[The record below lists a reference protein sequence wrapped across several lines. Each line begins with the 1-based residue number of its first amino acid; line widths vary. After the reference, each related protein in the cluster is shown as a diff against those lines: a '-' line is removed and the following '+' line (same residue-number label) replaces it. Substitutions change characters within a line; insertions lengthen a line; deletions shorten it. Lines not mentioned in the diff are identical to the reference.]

1 MSMILTI
8 ATREFK
14 SLFLS
19 PLAWTVLA
27 VLQTILAYIFLT
39 QVETFNLLQPK
50 LASIDGALGLADIVI
65 TPLYSNAGI
74 ILLLITPLLTMRLI
88 CEERR
93 NKTLS
98 LLLSAPVSNV
108 DIILGKYLGLLGLL
122 LLAVLM
128 ITLMPLSLLS
138 GGALDN
144 GKLIA
149 NVLALLLLVTAF
161 TATGLYMSTL
171 ASHPAVAA
179 MGTFGILLLLWI
191 LDWSAGLQEQRSECF
206 EYLSILRHFQN
217 IQSGLISSVDI
228 SFFLLFTAS
237 FMVLSIHRL
246 ANERLHK

>member
-50 LASIDGALGLADIVI
+50 LATIDGALGLADIVI

-98 LLLSAPVSNV
+98 LLLSAPVSNI

-138 GGALDN
+138 GGVLDN

-149 NVLALLLLVTAF
+149 NVLALLLLVTSF
-161 TATGLYMSTL
+161 TATGLYMSY
-171 ASHPAVAA
+171 
-179 MGTFGILLLLWI
+179 
-191 LDWSAGLQEQRSECF
+191 AGK
-206 EYLSILRHFQN
+206 RHR
-217 IQSGLISSVDI
+217 V
-228 SFFLLFTAS
+228 
-237 FMVLSIHRL
+237 R
-246 ANERLHK
+246 R